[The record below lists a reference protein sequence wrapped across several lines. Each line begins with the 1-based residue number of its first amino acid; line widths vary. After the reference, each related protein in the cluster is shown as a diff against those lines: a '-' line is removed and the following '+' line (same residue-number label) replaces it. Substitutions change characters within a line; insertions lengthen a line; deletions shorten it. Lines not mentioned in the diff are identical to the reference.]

1 MQVGDWRRGGSSTR
15 WEMRRRTQDVSGKW
29 VMQVGGSGADEERAI
44 SGEGER
50 RARQEGSSSSEAY
63 LRKNKIKDH

>member
-1 MQVGDWRRGGSSTR
+1 
-15 WEMRRRTQDVSGKW
+15 
-29 VMQVGGSGADEERAI
+29 MQVGGSGADEERAI

-63 LRKNKIKDH
+63 LKKNNQGPLAQKVDPWPGTQETGILFLAPLWTC